1 MQGAFKATNMSKGV
15 TSNWFCE
22 LRGHIYIYIYIYSY
36 ISFFSETVA
45 IERFFLLVTKKFH
58 FK

>member
-1 MQGAFKATNMSKGV
+1 MQGVFKATNMSKGV

-22 LRGHIYIYIYIYSY
+22 LRGSIYIYIYSY
-36 ISFFSETVA
+36 ISFFSETVV